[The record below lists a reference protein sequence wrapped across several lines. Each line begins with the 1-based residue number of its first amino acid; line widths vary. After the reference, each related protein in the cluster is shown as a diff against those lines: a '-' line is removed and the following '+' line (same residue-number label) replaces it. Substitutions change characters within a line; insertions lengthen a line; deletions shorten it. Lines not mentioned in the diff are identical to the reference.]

1 MLPSAARGG
10 SGGIATAFVC
20 VHARW
25 GSAGHLVLSTGKSRL
40 SRLSL
45 LTETR
50 RNQSVSEYMTRWLED
65 FAKGISL
72 HTPITMHILVAP
84 MGLRIPRSRV
94 TKEGRH
100 V

>member
-1 MLPSAARGG
+1 MLPSGARGG

-25 GSAGHLVLSTGKSRL
+25 GSAGHLVLSTGRSRL

-65 FAKGISL
+65 FAKGHL
-72 HTPITMHILVAP
+72 AP
-84 MGLRIPRSRV
+84 HLLQCIYSWRRWDCEYPV
-94 TKEGRH
+94 QK
-100 V
+100 